1 MAEITNIACRRLHPH
16 PDTPRKELGDLTELA
31 ASIKENGIFQ
41 NLTVIPGHYLNSRE
55 YIAKCVDEGG
65 DAAAAAAAWTPK
77 AVWSSEDYTI
87 IIGHRRAAAA
97 QQAGLF
103 EVPCVVVEM
112 DEREQLQTMMI
123 ENMQRSDLTTYEQ
136 AQGFQLMLDLGDTV
150 EQVASK
156 SGFSQSTIRRR
167 VKLLSLDRD
176 AFRRAE
182 LRGATLSDYAELDK
196 IESVEDKNKALEALG
211 TQNFRRVMQE
221 VLENQKWEHRKAEWI
236 ADLKKFAIEDP
247 NATYQTHEHVTGY
260 SKWNITKDVV
270 VPEDAD
276 HVQYFYKVS
285 SGQIDL
291 YKTRDVAA
299 EDAEKA
305 KRDAAREE
313 ERMIGES
320 FHNITELMF
329 NLRREFVVELAPT
342 DCKKGISAI
351 ARYMACAADDNFDLD
366 LTLIGNILGVELSQV
381 FVDSSGKDWY
391 KILDED
397 GVYGTM
403 PEKVLLALAYSSM
416 DSSYCGYWSKDW
428 NVEHQKYVYSYRE
441 NPTLDATYE
450 MLTALGYEISD
461 DEQALREVITNAA
474 ACALTGGATEK
485 ASPPAGAE
493 PKPKRIQRKEVP
505 KGTAYGVLRLRCP
518 KCGDVFGRFLREPS
532 ASVTC
537 RCGGEVQL
545 DNLTRYEFTC
555 PCCDFE
561 ARGRTN
567 LEDPEITVP
576 CKCGNPVTMKWD
588 RNKRMYHE

>member
-16 PDTPRKELGDLTELA
+16 PDNPRKELGDLTELA
-31 ASIKENGIFQ
+31 ASIKINGIFQ
-41 NLTVIPGHYLNSRE
+41 NLTVIPGHYMTAEEYADSVAADGGSRQS
-55 YIAKCVDEGG
+55 AM
-65 DAAAAAAAWTPK
+65 
-77 AVWSSEDYTI
+77 AVWNPKIMWSSDDYTI

-123 ENMQRSDLTTYEQ
+123 ENMQRTDLTTYEQ

-196 IESVEDKNKALEALG
+196 IENVEDKNKALEALG

-221 VLENQKWEHRKAEWI
+221 ILEDQKWEHRKAEWI
-236 ADLKKFAIEDP
+236 VELKKFAVEDP
-247 NATYQTHEHVTGY
+247 SANYQTHEHVTGY

-270 VPEDAD
+270 APEDAD

-291 YKTRDVAA
+291 YKPRDVAA

-313 ERMIGES
+313 DRMIGES

-329 NLRREFVVELAPT
+329 NLRREFVVELAPA
-342 DCKKGISAI
+342 DCKKGFPVI

-366 LTLIGNILGVELSQV
+366 LNLIGSILDVELSPE

-403 PEKVLLALAYSSM
+403 PEKVLLAIAYSTM
-416 DSSYCGYWSKDW
+416 DSSYCGYWGNDW
-428 NVEHQKYVYSYRE
+428 NVESQKYVYAYRE

-450 MLTALGYEISD
+450 MLMALVYEISD
-461 DEQALREVITNAA
+461 DEQALRDGTHKIFREYGPDEKKWSNCDYCKAAHPNCDKCCKACDEPCNAA
-474 ACALTGGATEK
+474 QACKKDE
-485 ASPPAGAE
+485 E
-493 PKPKRIQRKEVP
+493 
-505 KGTAYGVLRLRCP
+505 
-518 KCGDVFGRFLREPS
+518 
-532 ASVTC
+532 
-537 RCGGEVQL
+537 
-545 DNLTRYEFTC
+545 
-555 PCCDFE
+555 
-561 ARGRTN
+561 
-567 LEDPEITVP
+567 
-576 CKCGNPVTMKWD
+576 
-588 RNKRMYHE
+588 RMENND